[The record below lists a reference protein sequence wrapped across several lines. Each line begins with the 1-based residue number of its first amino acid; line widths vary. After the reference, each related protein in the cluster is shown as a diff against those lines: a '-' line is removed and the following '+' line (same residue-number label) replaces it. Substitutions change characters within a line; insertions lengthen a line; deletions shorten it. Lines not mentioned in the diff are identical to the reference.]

1 MVVYAIGVAIEAT
14 RTYLADRLKG
24 PHVEKLLESA
34 IKELPKK
41 LN

>member
-1 MVVYAIGVAIEAT
+1 
-14 RTYLADRLKG
+14 LADRLKG